1 MSNSVNQAFA
11 QVFESYVHH
20 LGQQRMSRLR
30 GTVRIKQGTGE
41 SMHFERLGFAEMV
54 ARGPRND
61 ADTPVL
67 DLAHSKRVA
76 VASDFSWGEAIDP
89 SDAARTLTNPQSEYI
104 RSGAAAWG
112 RQMDRVILEALNDNA
127 RTGIGGGGAT
137 VALPGSQQIGGATSA
152 MTLDLLRESKRKLD
166 EAEVGDPGTTRY
178 AVVNAAAMEQLLRVT
193 EIASYDYNTVK
204 ALVQGEI
211 DTFLGFKF
219 IRTEIMN
226 EVALRPGVDRAYC
239 WFYDS
244 SAVGLFLPKELFTRV
259 GEDPSK
265 SFMTRVY
272 FETLLGAVRIEEAG
286 VVRCEILNT
295 A

>member
-1 MSNSVNQAFA
+1 MSDTVNQAFA
-11 QVFESYVHH
+11 QIFESYVHH
-20 LGQQRMSRLR
+20 LGQQKMSRLR
-30 GTVRIKQGTGE
+30 GTVRIKYGTGE
-41 SMHFERLGFAEMV
+41 MTHFERLGFAEMA
-54 ARGPRND
+54 ARGSRND
-61 ADTPVL
+61 ADTPIM

-76 VASDFSWGEAIDP
+76 IASPFAWGEAIDP

-112 RQMDRVILEALNDNA
+112 RQMDRTILTALNADA
-127 RTGIGGGGAT
+127 PVGIGGGGSA
-137 VALPGSQQIGGATSA
+137 VALPAGQQIGGSTVA
-152 MTLDLLRESKRKLD
+152 MSVELLRQAKQKLD

-178 AVVNAAAMEQLLRVT
+178 AVVNAAALQQLLRVT
-193 EIASYDYNTVK
+193 EVASFDYNTVK

-226 EVALRPGVDRAYC
+226 EAALRPGTDRAYC

-244 SAVGLFLPKELFTRV
+244 SALGLFLPLELFTRV